1 MYRIKQTLL
10 YSFLIVILFTNKVIG
25 QILPLSENAEVSII
39 TCGTG
44 SEIYSLFGHTAI
56 RIKDTEN
63 NIDEVYNYGTFD
75 FDTPNFI
82 LKFVKGDLQYLETSC
97 TFEEFF
103 QEYLYEKRSV
113 SEQVLN
119 ISTSQ
124 KQALFDYLNASLQS
138 EERFYTYKFIDK
150 NCTTMVINAINK
162 ILGKKVI
169 VKNTIENKTYRAILF
184 PYFEGHFFEQ
194 LGTSIIF
201 GTKVDLKGEEL
212 FLPAE
217 LQESI
222 KTISYDNRPLCKANR
237 KIMEFEK
244 EEVPFSWW
252 NNYYAFCLLFSLV
265 LIANKNAIYK
275 TYFIV
280 LGMLGVFFIVV
291 GFYSLHKELAN
302 NYNVLL
308 FNPILFLVVY
318 FHIKNNRKGIL
329 YSSIFSILCLLV
341 YVFILLNKPYLVI
354 VLPLIITSAV
364 GLVKLILKNNINY
377 NY

>member
-1 MYRIKQTLL
+1 
-10 YSFLIVILFTNKVIG
+10 
-25 QILPLSENAEVSII
+25 
-39 TCGTG
+39 
-44 SEIYSLFGHTAI
+44 
-56 RIKDTEN
+56 
-63 NIDEVYNYGTFD
+63 VYNYGTFD

-113 SEQVLN
+113 AEQVLN

-162 ILGKKVI
+162 ILGKEVI
-169 VKNTIENKTYRAILF
+169 VKNTKEDKTYRDILF

-222 KTISYDNRPLCKANR
+222 KTISYNNKPLCKENK
-237 KIMEFEK
+237 KILVFEK

-252 NNYYAFCLLFSLV
+252 NNYYAFSLLFGFV
-265 LIANKNAIYK
+265 LIANKTAIYK
-275 TYFIV
+275 TYFIA
-280 LGMLGVFFIVV
+280 LGMLGLFFLFA

-302 NYNVLL
+302 NYNILL

-318 FHIKNNRKGIL
+318 FQIKNNRNLIL
-329 YSSIFSILCLLV
+329 YSSILSILCLLIF
-341 YVFILLNKPYLVI
+341 VFILFDKAYLGI

-364 GLVKLILKNNINY
+364 GLVKLALKNKG
-377 NY
+377 

>member
-56 RIKDTEN
+56 RIRDADN
-63 NIDEVYNYGTFD
+63 QIDEVYNYGTFD
-75 FDTPNFI
+75 FNTPNFY

-113 SEQVLN
+113 YEQVLN
-119 ISTSQ
+119 ISRNQ

-162 ILGKKVI
+162 TLGKEVI
-169 VKNTIENKTYRAILF
+169 VKNTKEDKTYRDILF

-201 GTKVDLKGEEL
+201 GKKVDLKGEEL

-222 KTISYDNRPLCKANR
+222 KTISYNNIPLCKENR

-252 NNYYAFCLLFSLV
+252 NNYYAFCLLFSLII
-265 LIANKNAIYK
+265 IANKNYIYK
-275 TYFIV
+275 AYFIA
-280 LGMLGVFFIVV
+280 LGMLGLFFIVA

-318 FHIKNNRKGIL
+318 FQIKNNIKGIL
-329 YSSIFSILCLLV
+329 YTSILSILCLLG
-341 YVFILLNKPYLVI
+341 YIFILIDKAYLGI
-354 VLPLIITSAV
+354 VLPVIITSSI
-364 GLVKLILKNNINY
+364 GLIKLALKNKN
-377 NY
+377 

>member
-56 RIKDTEN
+56 RIRDAEN
-63 NIDEVYNYGTFD
+63 QIDEVYNYGTFD

-113 SEQVLN
+113 DEQILN
-119 ISTSQ
+119 ISRNQ

-162 ILGKKVI
+162 ILGKEVI
-169 VKNTIENKTYRAILF
+169 VKNTKEDKTYRDILF
-184 PYFEGHFFEQ
+184 PFFEGHFFEQ

-217 LQESI
+217 LQENI
-222 KTISYDNRPLCKANR
+222 KTISYNNRPLCKENK
-237 KIMEFEK
+237 KILEFEK

-252 NNYYAFCLLFSLV
+252 NNYYAFSLLFGFV
-265 LIANKNAIYK
+265 IIANKNSIYK
-275 TYFIV
+275 TYFISLGV
-280 LGMLGVFFIVV
+280 LGLFFIVA
-291 GFYSLHKELAN
+291 GFYSLHRELAN
-302 NYNVLL
+302 NYNILL
-308 FNPILFLVVY
+308 FNPVLFLVVY
-318 FHIKNNRKGIL
+318 FQIKNNRNWIL
-329 YSSIFSILCLLV
+329 YSSILSILCLLA
-341 YVFILLNKPYLVI
+341 YVFILFDKAYLGI
-354 VLPLIITSAV
+354 VLPLIITSSI
-364 GLVKLILKNNINY
+364 GLVKLIRRNQISKF
-377 NY
+377 

>member
-1 MYRIKQTLL
+1 MYRIKPTLL

-56 RIKDTEN
+56 RIRDADN
-63 NIDEVYNYGTFD
+63 QIDEVYNYGTFD
-75 FDTPNFI
+75 FKTPNFY

-113 SEQVLN
+113 YEQILN
-119 ISTSQ
+119 ISRNQ

-162 ILGKKVI
+162 ILGKEII
-169 VKNTIENKTYRAILF
+169 VKNTKEDKTYRDILF

-222 KTISYDNRPLCKANR
+222 KTISYNNKPFCKENR

-252 NNYYAFCLLFSLV
+252 NNYYAFSLLFGFV
-265 LIANKNAIYK
+265 IVANKNAIYK
-275 TYFIV
+275 TYFIA
-280 LGMLGVFFIVV
+280 LGMLGLFFIVA

-302 NYNVLL
+302 NYNILL
-308 FNPILFLVVY
+308 FNPILFLAMY
-318 FHIKNNRKGIL
+318 FQIKNNRKGIL
-329 YSSIFSILCLLV
+329 YSSILSILCLLA
-341 YVFILLNKPYLVI
+341 YVFILFDKAYLGI
-354 VLPLIITSAV
+354 VLPVIITSSI
-364 GLVKLILKNNINY
+364 GLIKLINRNRIR
-377 NY
+377 

>member
-10 YSFLIVILFTNKVIG
+10 YSILIVILYTNNLIG
-25 QILPLSENAEVSII
+25 QILPLSENTEVSVI

-56 RIKDTEN
+56 RIRDTDN
-63 NIDEVYNYGTFD
+63 QIDEVYNYGTFD
-75 FDTPNFI
+75 FSTPNFY

-113 SEQVLN
+113 AEQVLN

-150 NCTTMVINAINK
+150 NCTTMVINTINK
-162 ILGKKVI
+162 ILGKEVI
-169 VKNTIENKTYRAILF
+169 VKNTKEDKTYRDILF

-222 KTISYDNRPLCKANR
+222 KTISYNNKPLCKENK
-237 KIMEFEK
+237 KILVFEK

-252 NNYYAFCLLFSLV
+252 NNYYAFSLLFGFV

-275 TYFIV
+275 TYFIA
-280 LGMLGVFFIVV
+280 LGMLGLFFLFV

-302 NYNVLL
+302 NYNILL

-318 FHIKNNRKGIL
+318 FQIKNNRNWIL
-329 YSSIFSILCLLV
+329 YSSILSILCLLIF
-341 YVFILLNKPYLVI
+341 VFILFDKAYLGI
-354 VLPLIITSAV
+354 VLPLIITSSV
-364 GLVKLILKNNINY
+364 GLIKLINRNRNKEL
-377 NY
+377 

>member
-10 YSFLIVILFTNKVIG
+10 FSFLIVILFTNKVSG
-25 QILPLSENAEVSII
+25 QFFPLSENAEVSII

-63 NIDEVYNYGTFD
+63 QIDEVYNYGTFD
-75 FDTPNFI
+75 FSTPNFY

-113 SEQVLN
+113 EEQVLN
-119 ISTSQ
+119 ISTNQ

-150 NCTTMVINAINK
+150 NCTTMVINVINK
-162 ILGKKVI
+162 IIGKEVI
-169 VKNTIENKTYRAILF
+169 VKNTKEDKTYRTILF
-184 PYFEGHFFEQ
+184 PYFDGHFFEQ

-201 GTKVDLKGEEL
+201 GTKVDSKGEQL
-212 FLPAE
+212 FLPSE

-222 KTISYDNRPLCKANR
+222 KTLSYNNKPLCKENR
-237 KIMEFEK
+237 KIVDINP

-252 NNYYAFCLLFSLV
+252 NNYYAFSLLFVLI
-265 LIANKNAIYK
+265 LIANKNSIYK

-280 LGMLGVFFIVV
+280 LGMLGLFFIFV

-302 NYNVLL
+302 NYNILL

-318 FHIKNNRKGIL
+318 FQIKNNRKGIL
-329 YSSIFSILCLLV
+329 YTCLLSILCLIA
-341 YVFILLNKPYLVI
+341 YVIILLDKAYLGI
-354 VLPLIITSAV
+354 VLPLLITSAV
-364 GLVKLILKNNINY
+364 GLVKLALKNKN
-377 NY
+377 

>member
-10 YSFLIVILFTNKVIG
+10 YSFLIVTLFTNKVIG

-44 SEIYSLFGHTAI
+44 FEIYSLFGHTAI
-56 RIKDTEN
+56 RIKDAEN
-63 NIDEVYNYGTFD
+63 QIDEVYNYGTFD
-75 FDTPNFI
+75 FDTPNFY
-82 LKFVKGDLQYLETSC
+82 LKFVKGDLQYLETSY
-97 TFEEFF
+97 TFEEFV
-103 QEYLYEKRSV
+103 QEYQYEKRSV
-113 SEQVLN
+113 AEQVLN
-119 ISTSQ
+119 ISRNQ

-162 ILGKKVI
+162 ILGKEII
-169 VKNTIENKTYRAILF
+169 VKNTKEDKTYRAILF

-222 KTISYDNRPLCKANR
+222 KTISYNNRPLCKENR
-237 KIMEFEK
+237 KILEFKK

-252 NNYYAFCLLFSLV
+252 NNYWAFCLLFSLV
-265 LIANKNAIYK
+265 IIANKNAIYK
-275 TYFIV
+275 TYFIA
-280 LGMLGVFFIVV
+280 LGMLGLFFLFA

-302 NYNVLL
+302 NYNILL

-318 FHIKNNRKGIL
+318 FLIINNRKWVFYTSIL
-329 YSSIFSILCLLV
+329 SILCLLS
-341 YVFILLNKPYLVI
+341 YIIILLDKAYLGI
-354 VLPLIITSAV
+354 VLPLIITSSV
-364 GLVKLILKNNINY
+364 GLVKLTLKNKR
-377 NY
+377 

>member
-25 QILPLSENAEVSII
+25 QILPLSKNAEVSII

-56 RIKDTEN
+56 RIRDAETQ
-63 NIDEVYNYGTFD
+63 IDEVYNYGTFD
-75 FDTPNFI
+75 FNTPNFY

-113 SEQVLN
+113 GEQVLN

-162 ILGKKVI
+162 ILGKEVI
-169 VKNTIENKTYRAILF
+169 FKNTKEDKTYRTILF

-222 KTISYDNRPLCKANR
+222 KTISYNNRPLCKENK

-265 LIANKNAIYK
+265 LIANKNSIYK
-275 TYFIV
+275 TYFIA
-280 LGMLGVFFIVV
+280 LGMLGLFFIVA

-302 NYNVLL
+302 NYNILL

-318 FHIKNNRKGIL
+318 FQIKNNRKLIL
-329 YSSIFSILCLLV
+329 FTSLLSILCLLT
-341 YVFILLNKPYLVI
+341 YVFILFGKSYLGI
-354 VLPLIITSAV
+354 VLPMVITSSV
-364 GLVKLILKNNINY
+364 GLVKLIRRYRIS
-377 NY
+377 